1 MYSLSFDITPRI
13 QSLRSTAA
21 ASGRG
26 GDGSI
31 LNEREKRKW
40 KLIVYSG

>member
-1 MYSLSFDITPRI
+1 MYSHSFDIAPQTINLRI
-13 QSLRSTAA
+13 TAA
-21 ASGRG
+21 VSGRG